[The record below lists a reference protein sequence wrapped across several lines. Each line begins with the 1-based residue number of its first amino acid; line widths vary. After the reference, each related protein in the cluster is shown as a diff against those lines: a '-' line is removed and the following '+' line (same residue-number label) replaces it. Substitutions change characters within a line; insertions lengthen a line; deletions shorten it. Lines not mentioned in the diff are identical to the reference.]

1 MVYET
6 FKKKLISDFE
16 TRRDML
22 VINESRKEPESLFG
36 VRDEN
41 DRLYMRILTAFETII
56 LQSVED
62 LVAELCKRKGIYNF
76 KNSDARSYFDM
87 EIEIKGVRK
96 YVDFKSRPNVFNSS
110 KIYELAH
117 VIKSA
122 EQPIL
127 TVFLIKDSI
136 ESRESVARITNKMV
150 ELGCTGFESM
160 LFEDFLE
167 DLCGTDEKVAF
178 REVMADFKS
187 EMHKAIGY
195 QITELCSPY
204 NLGRLKEQL
213 EKDLVDFDY
222 DAIREKRQR
231 EMLSEDQSECV
242 LRNASFNVIKNT
254 FLGNE
259 RYKIL
264 LGSSD
269 FAVSFVTSEWLYKK
283 YFSLDELD
291 NTFIVAGYLKSI
303 EQLLWD
309 IILMIGKGRMLR
321 GTVISETTAEDID
334 KTLGSLQYFLSNWS
348 NDDLFQN
355 CFGTSKHF
363 VMNYLRTQISDW
375 RKQYRNGF
383 FHKHNLKEKER
394 IEAIREET
402 YFLYLLV
409 LGSIK
414 LTQLEVNRLS
424 Q

>member
-16 TRRDML
+16 IRRDML

-56 LQSVED
+56 LQNVEN
-62 LVAELCKRKGIYNF
+62 LIAELCKRNGIYNF
-76 KNSDARSYFDM
+76 KNSDARCYFDM

-117 VIKSA
+117 RIKA
-122 EQPIL
+122 LEQPIL

-136 ESRESVARITNKMV
+136 ESRESVTRFTDKMV
-150 ELGCTGFESM
+150 ELGCAGFESM

-213 EKDLVDFDY
+213 EKELTDFDY

-231 EMLSEDQSECV
+231 EMLSEGQGECV
-242 LRNASFNVIKNT
+242 LRNDSFEVIKNT

-348 NDDLFQN
+348 NDDLFQS
-355 CFGTSKHF
+355 CFGTGKHF

-383 FHKHNLKEKER
+383 FHKHNLKEKDR

-402 YFLYLLV
+402 YFLYFLV